1 MIEEL
6 SIRDLGVI
14 GEAVLPLGPGFTA
27 VTGETGAGKTMVVS
41 ALGLLFGERADTGS
55 VRSGAAQAWIEGRIL
70 VDSHGAVAER
80 VRELGGDLDESAES
94 GAASSATDGE
104 VILSRSVSAEGRS
117 RAVVGGR
124 SAPISVLSELGS
136 SLVVV
141 HGQSDQLRL
150 KGQSAQRGALDNF
163 GGAALAARLA
173 EYRSLFDSWQA
184 HTAEIDALVT
194 ERSARIREAEQL
206 RSAIDEITAVA
217 PVDGEDDELTELAG
231 RLTNLEDL
239 RLAAAEAR
247 ENISSETGDA
257 PDTVGLI
264 DAARRSLERVA
275 HHDTALAPIVE
286 ALENASFLVS
296 DISTQLA
303 SYAATL
309 ETDEVGELD
318 RVQERRAQL
327 TVLTRKYGPDLA
339 DVIAYAAEA
348 EPRLL
353 ELDSD
358 SDRIEQLSALVD
370 DELAEL
376 GRLADELSA
385 LRRTA
390 GEELSTLVTEE
401 LGALAMP
408 NARFVVDVQ
417 PREDFGSSGRDLVQ
431 FLLRPHEGSEP
442 RPLSK
447 GASGG
452 ELSRVMLA
460 IEVVLAAA
468 DPVPTFV
475 FDEVDAGVG
484 GASAIEI
491 GRRLAV
497 LARSSQ
503 VIVVTHLAQV
513 AAFATNHL
521 RVEKDQDGPV
531 TASNVVQ
538 LDGEER
544 LAEMA
549 RLLSGLPDSESG
561 LAHAAELLETARAL
575 AVRH

>member
-6 SIRDLGVI
+6 SIKDLGVI
-14 GEAVLPLGPGFTA
+14 GEAVLPLGAGFTA

-70 VDSHGAVAER
+70 VDRDGPVAER
-80 VRELGGDLDESAES
+80 VREVGGDLDDQ
-94 GAASSATDGE
+94 GAGRDGE
-104 VILSRSVSAEGRS
+104 MILSRSVSAEGRS

-136 SLVVV
+136 ALVVV

-150 KGQSAQRGALDNF
+150 KSQSAQRGALDSF
-163 GGAALAARLA
+163 AGAELAGRLGA
-173 EYRSLFDSWQA
+173 YRHLYESWQA
-184 HTAEIDALVT
+184 HTSEIEALVT
-194 ERSARIREAEQL
+194 ERAARIREAEQL
-206 RSAIDEITAVA
+206 RAAIDEISAVA
-217 PVDGEDDELTELAG
+217 PVEGEDAELADLAG

-239 RLAAAEAR
+239 RLATAEAR
-247 ENISSETGDA
+247 ENVSSESGDG

-264 DAARRSLERVA
+264 DSARRSLERVA
-275 HHDTALAPIVE
+275 HYDAALTPIVE
-286 ALENASFLVS
+286 ALANASFIVS

-303 SYAATL
+303 SYGATL

-318 RVQERRAQL
+318 RVQERRAEL
-327 TVLTRKYGPDLA
+327 TSLARKYGPELS
-339 DVIAYAAEA
+339 DVIAFAAEA

-370 DELAEL
+370 DEFAEL
-376 GRLADELSA
+376 SRIADELSA
-385 LRRTA
+385 LRRAA
-390 GEELSTLVTEE
+390 GETLSTAVTDE

-408 NARFVVDVQ
+408 NARFVVEVQ
-417 PREDFGSSGRDLVQ
+417 PRDDLSPTGRDQVQ

-442 RPLSK
+442 RPLNK

-497 LARSSQ
+497 LARTSQ

-521 RVEKDQDGPV
+521 RVEKDLDGPV

-538 LDGEER
+538 LAGDER

-561 LAHAAELLETARAL
+561 LAHAAELLETAHTL
-575 AVRH
+575 AVS

>member
-41 ALGLLFGERADTGS
+41 ALGLLFGERAVAGS
-55 VRSGAAQAWIEGRIL
+55 VRSGAGQAWVEGRIL
-70 VDSHGAVAER
+70 VPGDGVVAER
-80 VRELGGDLDESAES
+80 VREAGGEVEGDAP
-94 GAASSATDGE
+94 AE

-124 SAPISVLSELGS
+124 SAPIGVLSELGDA
-136 SLVVV
+136 LIVV

-150 KGQSAQRGALDNF
+150 KSQSAQRGALDSYA
-163 GGAALAARLA
+163 GAELAGRLS
-173 EYRSLFDSWQA
+173 EYRSLYDSWQA
-184 HTAEIDALVT
+184 HSAEIDALVT
-194 ERSARIREAEQL
+194 ERAARIREAEQL
-206 RSAIDEITAVA
+206 RAAIDEISAVA
-217 PVDGEDDELTELAG
+217 PVAGEDVELSELAG
-231 RLTNLEDL
+231 RLTNVEEL

-247 ENISSETGDA
+247 ENISSETGEQA
-257 PDTVGLI
+257 DTVGLI

-275 HHDTALAPIVE
+275 HHDAALTPVVE
-286 ALENASFLVS
+286 ALANASFLVS

-309 ETDEVGELD
+309 ETEEVGELD
-318 RVQERRAQL
+318 RVQERRAEL
-327 TVLTRKYGPDLA
+327 TNLARKYGPELD
-339 DVIAYAAEA
+339 DVIAYAADA
-348 EPRLL
+348 QPRLF

-358 SDRIEQLSALVD
+358 SDRIEQLTSLVD
-370 DELAEL
+370 DEYLELTRLAETL
-376 GRLADELSA
+376 TA
-385 LRRTA
+385 LRTAA
-390 GEELSTLVTEE
+390 GELLAAAVTEE

-408 NARFVVDVQ
+408 NARFVVELQ
-417 PREDFGSSGRDLVQ
+417 PREELGSSGRDQIQ
-431 FLLRPHEGSEP
+431 FLLRPHEGSDP

-491 GRRLAV
+491 GRRLAA
-497 LARSSQ
+497 LAETSQ

-521 RVEKDQDGPV
+521 RVEKDLDGPV

-538 LDGEER
+538 LTGDER

-561 LAHAAELLETARAL
+561 LAHAAELLDTARSL
-575 AVRH
+575 AVPH

>member
-14 GEAVLPLGPGFTA
+14 GEAVLPLGRGFTA

-41 ALGLLFGERADTGS
+41 ALGLLLGQRADTGA
-55 VRSGAAQAWIEGRIL
+55 VRSGAAQAWVEGRVL
-70 VDSHGAVAER
+70 VDPESAVAER
-80 VRELGGDLDESAES
+80 VREIGGDLD
-94 GAASSATDGE
+94 DGGPDGSE
-104 VILSRSVSAEGRS
+104 VILSRSVSAEGRG
-117 RAVVGGR
+117 RTVVGGR
-124 SAPISVLSELGS
+124 SAPLSVLSEIGDA
-136 SLVVV
+136 LVVV

-150 KGQSAQRGALDNF
+150 KSQAAQRGALDSF
-163 GGAALAARLA
+163 AGAALAARLS
-173 EYRSLFDSWQA
+173 EYRSLHGSWQA
-184 HTAEIDALVT
+184 HTAEIEALVT
-194 ERSARIREAEQL
+194 ERTARIREADQL
-206 RSAIDEITAVA
+206 RAAIDEITAVA
-217 PVDGEDDELTELAG
+217 PQAGEDDELADVAA

-239 RLAAAEAR
+239 RIASAEAR
-247 ENISSETGDA
+247 ETISSETGDH

-264 DAARRSLERVA
+264 DAALRSLERVA
-275 HHDTALAPIVE
+275 HHDQALAPIVE
-286 ALENASFLVS
+286 ALASASFLVS

-303 SYAATL
+303 SYAGTL

-318 RVQERRAQL
+318 RVQERRADL
-327 TVLTRKYGPDLA
+327 TNLMRKYGPGLS
-339 DVIAYAAEA
+339 DVIAYAESA

-358 SDRIEQLSALVD
+358 SDRIEQLTALVD

-376 GRLADELSA
+376 ERLADELGA
-385 LRRTA
+385 LRRAA
-390 GEELSTLVTEE
+390 GEELSAKVTAE

-417 PREDFGSSGRDLVQ
+417 PREELGTTGRDLVQ
-431 FLLRPHEGSEP
+431 FLLRPHEGTEP
-442 RPLSK
+442 RPLNK

-460 IEVVLAAA
+460 IEVVLATA

-491 GRRLAV
+491 GRRLAA
-497 LARSSQ
+497 LAQTSQ

-521 RVEKDQDGPV
+521 RVEKDLDGPV

-538 LDGEER
+538 LEGDER

-561 LAHAAELLETARAL
+561 LAHAAELLEIARSL
-575 AVRH
+575 AVAG